1 MHNGN
6 QVKTVFGNWGVIGQ
20 PAAKGPR
27 GAWKNPNNGYIGDVS
42 PLIGAEITNGKS
54 DIMLCSSSGKAIRFN
69 ETAVRSMG
77 RNARGVRG
85 IKLGDSE
92 SLISLIIP
100 SDGYLLSASQNGYG
114 KRTPMKDFPAKG
126 RGGQGVIAIQ
136 TSERNGK
143 MIGATQVFD
152 GDEVMLISNSGTLVR
167 ISTEQILSSEEIRR
181 V

>member
-1 MHNGN
+1 
-6 QVKTVFGNWGVIGQ
+6 
-20 PAAKGPR
+20 
-27 GAWKNPNNGYIGDVS
+27 
-42 PLIGAEITNGKS
+42 
-54 DIMLCSSSGKAIRFN
+54 MLCSSSGKAIRFN

-100 SDGYLLSASQNGYG
+100 SEGYLLSASQNGYG

-167 ISTEQILSSEEIRR
+167 IPTEQISVVGRNTQGVKLISLKEGELLNSVERIADRQEDQTKD
-181 V
+181 

>member
-1 MHNGN
+1 M
-6 QVKTVFGNWGVIGQ
+6 
-20 PAAKGPR
+20 
-27 GAWKNPNNGYIGDVS
+27 
-42 PLIGAEITNGKS
+42 
-54 DIMLCSSSGKAIRFN
+54 
-69 ETAVRSMG
+69 
-77 RNARGVRG
+77 RG
-85 IKLGDSE
+85 IKLGESE

-167 ISTEQILSSEEIRR
+167 IPTEQISVVGRNTQGVKLISLKEGELLNSVERIADRQEEQSED
-181 V
+181 

>member
-1 MHNGN
+1 
-6 QVKTVFGNWGVIGQ
+6 
-20 PAAKGPR
+20 
-27 GAWKNPNNGYIGDVS
+27 
-42 PLIGAEITNGKS
+42 
-54 DIMLCSSSGKAIRFN
+54 MLCSSSGKAIRFN

-100 SDGYLLSASQNGYG
+100 SEGYLLSASQNGYG

-167 ISTEQILSSEEIRR
+167 IPTEQISVVGRNTQGVKLISLKEGELLNSVERIADRQEDQSKD
-181 V
+181 

>member
-1 MHNGN
+1 
-6 QVKTVFGNWGVIGQ
+6 
-20 PAAKGPR
+20 
-27 GAWKNPNNGYIGDVS
+27 
-42 PLIGAEITNGKS
+42 
-54 DIMLCSSSGKAIRFN
+54 MLCSSSGKAIRFN
-69 ETAVRSMG
+69 EMAVRSMG
-77 RNARGVRG
+77 SNARGVRG
-85 IKLGDSE
+85 IKLGESE

-100 SDGYLLSASQNGYG
+100 SEGYLLSASQNGFG

-167 ISTEQILSSEEIRR
+167 IPTEQISVVGRNTQGVKLISLKEGELLNSVERIADRQDDQSKD
-181 V
+181 

>member
-1 MHNGN
+1 
-6 QVKTVFGNWGVIGQ
+6 
-20 PAAKGPR
+20 
-27 GAWKNPNNGYIGDVS
+27 
-42 PLIGAEITNGKS
+42 
-54 DIMLCSSSGKAIRFN
+54 
-69 ETAVRSMG
+69 MG
-77 RNARGVRG
+77 RNARGVKG

-100 SDGYLLSASQNGYG
+100 SEGYLLSASQNGYG

-167 ISTEQILSSEEIRR
+167 IPTEQISVVGRNTQGVKLISLKEGELLNSVERIADRQEDQTKD
-181 V
+181 

>member
-1 MHNGN
+1 M
-6 QVKTVFGNWGVIGQ
+6 
-20 PAAKGPR
+20 
-27 GAWKNPNNGYIGDVS
+27 
-42 PLIGAEITNGKS
+42 
-54 DIMLCSSSGKAIRFN
+54 
-69 ETAVRSMG
+69 RSMG

-100 SDGYLLSASQNGYG
+100 SEGYLLSASQNGYG

-167 ISTEQILSSEEIRR
+167 IPTEQISVVGRNTQGVKLISLKFQTPKFTGAW
-181 V
+181 

>member
-1 MHNGN
+1 
-6 QVKTVFGNWGVIGQ
+6 
-20 PAAKGPR
+20 
-27 GAWKNPNNGYIGDVS
+27 
-42 PLIGAEITNGKS
+42 
-54 DIMLCSSSGKAIRFN
+54 
-69 ETAVRSMG
+69 MG

-100 SDGYLLSASQNGYG
+100 SEGYLLSASQNGYG
-114 KRTPMKDFPAKG
+114 KRTPMRDFPAKG

-143 MIGATQVFD
+143 MIGASQVFD

-167 ISTEQILSSEEIRR
+167 IPTEQISVVGRNTQGVKLISLKEGELLNSVERIADRQGDQTKD
-181 V
+181 

>member
-1 MHNGN
+1 
-6 QVKTVFGNWGVIGQ
+6 
-20 PAAKGPR
+20 
-27 GAWKNPNNGYIGDVS
+27 
-42 PLIGAEITNGKS
+42 
-54 DIMLCSSSGKAIRFN
+54 
-69 ETAVRSMG
+69 MG

-114 KRTPMKDFPAKG
+114 KRTPMKEFPAKG

-167 ISTEQILSSEEIRR
+167 IPTEQISVVGRNTQGVKLISLKEGELLNSVERIADQQGEQSED
-181 V
+181 